1 MVDAPAIPFNRP
13 SFGPAAMDHLAAV
26 MRSGQ
31 TCGDRAVSR
40 RCEAVL
46 AEITGS
52 PRVFLTPSCTAALEM
67 SALLLGV
74 GPGDEVIVPSYTFTS
89 SANAFALLGAR
100 PVFVD
105 SAPDTLNL
113 DAAKL
118 DALVTPRTRAI
129 VAMHYAGVGCDM
141 DAVADIARRRGVAVV
156 EDNAHGLMGAL
167 DGKAL
172 GSFGLMSTA
181 SFHETKNLACGEGGA
196 LFVNDPALIERAEMV
211 REKGTNR
218 GRFLRGEVDKY
229 SWVDRGS
236 SWLLP
241 DLLAAVLLDQLERR
255 REIQAARAACWES
268 YAREL
273 SSWAAGH
280 GVRLPTIAPGVE
292 HPSHLFWLTLP
303 SEGTATAFIA
313 HLRARGVSSVRHYV
327 PLHLSDMG
335 RRFGGREGDCP
346 VVEDLAARLV
356 RLPLYATITAEET
369 ARVID
374 ACLGFRP

>member
-1 MVDAPAIPFNRP
+1 
-13 SFGPAAMDHLAAV
+13 MDHLAAV

-31 TCGDRAVSR
+31 TCGDRAISR
-40 RCEAVL
+40 RCEGIL
-46 AEITGS
+46 ADIVGS
-52 PRVFLTPSCTAALEM
+52 TRVFLTPSCTAALEM
-67 SALLLGV
+67 SALLLDI
-74 GPGDEVIVPSYTFTS
+74 GPGDEVIVPSFTFTS

-105 SAPDTLNL
+105 SRPDTLNL
-113 DAAKL
+113 DASKL
-118 DALVTPRTRAI
+118 DALVTERTRAI
-129 VAMHYAGVGCDM
+129 VVMHYAGVGGEM
-141 DAVADIARRRGVAVV
+141 DAITDLARRRGIAVV
-156 EDNAHGLMGAL
+156 EDNAHGLMGSL
-167 DGKAL
+167 GGRAL
-172 GSFGLMSTA
+172 GSFGVMSTA

-196 LFVNDPALIERAEMV
+196 LFVNDPALVERAEMV

-255 REIQAARAACWES
+255 HEIQSARAACWNT

-273 SSWAAGH
+273 SSWAAAN
-280 GVRLPTIAPGVE
+280 GVGLPFVPPSAR

-303 SEGTATAFIA
+303 SEDSATAFIA
-313 HLRARGVSSVRHYV
+313 HLRARGVMSVRHYV

-335 RRFGGREGDCP
+335 RRFGGKEGDCP
-346 VVEDLAARLV
+346 VVEDFASRLV

-369 ARVID
+369 ARVVE
-374 ACLGFRP
+374 ACVRFRP

>member
-1 MVDAPAIPFNRP
+1 
-13 SFGPAAMDHLAAV
+13 MDHLAAV

-52 PRVFLTPSCTAALEM
+52 ARVFLTPSCTAALEM

-303 SEGTATAFIA
+303 SEGAATAFIA

>member
-1 MVDAPAIPFNRP
+1 MVAAPPIPFNRP
-13 SFGPAAMDHLAAV
+13 SFGPAALDHLAAV

-31 TCGDRAVSR
+31 TCGDRSVSR
-40 RCEAVL
+40 RCESEL
-46 AEITGS
+46 AAITGS
-52 PRVFLTPSCTAALEM
+52 ARVFLTPSCTAALEM

-74 GPGDEVIVPSYTFTS
+74 GPGDEVIVPSFTFTS

-105 SAPDTLNL
+105 SRPDTLNL
-113 DAAKL
+113 DEGRL
-118 DALVTPRTRAI
+118 EGLVTARTKA
-129 VAMHYAGVGCDM
+129 VVVMHYAGVGCEM
-141 DAVADIARRRGVAVV
+141 GAVTELARRRGLAVV

-167 DGKAL
+167 DGRPL
-172 GSFGLMSTA
+172 GGFGAMSTA

-196 LFVNDPALIERAEMV
+196 LFVNDPSLVERAEVV

-255 REIQAARAACWES
+255 AEIQRARAACWEA

-273 SSWAAGH
+273 AGWARAG
-280 GVRLPTIAPGVE
+280 GVGMPSVPAGAE

-303 SEGTATAFIA
+303 SEDSAAAFIA
-313 HLRARGVSSVRHYV
+313 HLRERGVTSVRHYV
-327 PLHLSDMG
+327 PLHLSAMG
-335 RRFGGREGDCP
+335 RSFGGKEGDCP
-346 VVEDLAARLV
+346 VVEDFAARLV

-369 ARVID
+369 ARVVE
-374 ACLGFRP
+374 ACVGFRP